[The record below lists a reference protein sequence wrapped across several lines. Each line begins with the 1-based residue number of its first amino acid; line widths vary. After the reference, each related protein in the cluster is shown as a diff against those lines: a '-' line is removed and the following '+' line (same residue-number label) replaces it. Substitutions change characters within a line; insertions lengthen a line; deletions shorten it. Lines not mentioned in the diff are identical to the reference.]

1 MQDWVDFA
9 VICSLLM
16 LNAVVSFA
24 QEYHAGNIVDSL
36 KETLALKA
44 TVTRNGQVL
53 EIDAEEVVPGDAV
66 HLEDVS
72 SLSIVV
78 RIMQQ
83 PIDLFCRAQ
92 SFQPMVLCSV
102 KELTYKSTSRPSPVN
117 LSQSTNITMTIA
129 SPHPPSSE
137 ELPL

>member
-24 QEYHAGNIVDSL
+24 QEYHAGNTVDSL
-36 KETLALKA
+36 KKTLALKA
-44 TVTRNGQVL
+44 TVTRNGYVL
-53 EIDAEEVVPGDAV
+53 EIDAEEVVPGDVV

-72 SLSIVV
+72 SSSTLVS
-78 RIMQQ
+78 IMQQ

-92 SFQPMVLCSV
+92 SLQPMVSYSV

-117 LSQSTNITMTIA
+117 RSQLINITMTIA